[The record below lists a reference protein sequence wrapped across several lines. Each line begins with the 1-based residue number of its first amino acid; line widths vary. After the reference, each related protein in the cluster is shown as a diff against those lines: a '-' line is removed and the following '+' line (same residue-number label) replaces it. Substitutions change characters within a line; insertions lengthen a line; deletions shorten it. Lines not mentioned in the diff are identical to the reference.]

1 MKARDANLQPGDK
14 FKVEYTFDRSY
25 SDRYYVTADPVLTIS
40 SDTEISD
47 IVRAPV
53 PIKVG
58 DLVYK
63 REPIPI
69 HQSELFCVHGF
80 FRDRLVFGSQ
90 YHNSL
95 TISHFPETEYVKA
108 PS

>member
-14 FKVEYTFDRSY
+14 FKVEYTYDRGKGP
-25 SDRYYVTADPVLTIS
+25 YYVTTDPVLTIS

-53 PIKVG
+53 PIKAG

-63 REPIPI
+63 REPISI

-80 FRDRLVFGSQ
+80 YQDRLVFGTQ

-95 TISHFPETEYVKA
+95 TISHFPATEYVKVQ
-108 PS
+108 P